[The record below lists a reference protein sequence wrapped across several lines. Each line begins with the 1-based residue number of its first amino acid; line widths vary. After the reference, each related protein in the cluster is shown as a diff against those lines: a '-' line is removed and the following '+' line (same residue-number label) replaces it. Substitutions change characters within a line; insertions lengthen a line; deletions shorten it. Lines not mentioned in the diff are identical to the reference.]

1 MSDSRPSDPSPPAPA
16 GEEDVGLKPELIAS
30 VAKALA
36 AGDVASVERLIQ
48 SLHYA
53 DTADL
58 LEGLA
63 SGDRHAF
70 VEIIRDRFD
79 PEVLPELDESVRDE
93 IAEQLGTEVLAGA
106 IAKLD
111 SDDALYLI
119 EGLEEGKRRQVLQKL
134 PAALRKQLE
143 EGLAFPERSAGRL
156 MQRDFV
162 AVPTFWTVGDTIDY
176 LRESADLPE
185 DFYDLFVVDAK
196 HRPIGTVALNRLLRT
211 KRPVKI
217 GEIIEAEMKTVAVTM
232 DQEDVAFLFKQHD
245 LVSAPVVDHS
255 GRLVGTVT
263 VDDAVDVIEEEAEED
278 LMRLGGV
285 SESDIHTPA
294 IETARGRMRWLLVTL
309 VNTVIAST
317 VILQFTAAIDHI
329 VALAVLM
336 PIVAAMGG
344 NAGMQVVTV
353 TVRALATRAL
363 TPANA
368 ARVVVKEVS
377 VGTLN
382 GFVFAAIIGSGAGF
396 WFDDAKLGGVL
407 ATAMVFNMV
416 WAGFAGIAIPL
427 AIDRF
432 DLDPAVSAGPFLT
445 TTTDVLGFFSFLG
458 LATWLLL

>member
-1 MSDSRPSDPSPPAPA
+1 MSDNQPSDPSPPEPA
-16 GEEDVGLKPELIAS
+16 GEDEVGLKPELIAS
-30 VAKALA
+30 VAEALA
-36 AGDVASVERLIQ
+36 AGEVAVVEKLIQ

-58 LEGLA
+58 LEGLGP
-63 SGDRHAF
+63 GDRHAF

-79 PEVLPELDESVRDE
+79 PEVLPELDETVRDE
-93 IAEQLGTEVLAGA
+93 VAEQLGTEVLAGA
-106 IAKLD
+106 IARLD

-119 EGLEEGKRRQVLQKL
+119 EGLEEGKRRQVLQKI

-176 LRESADLPE
+176 MRESADLPE

-211 KRPVKI
+211 KRPLKI
-217 GEIIEAEMKTVAVTM
+217 GEIIEADMKTVPVTM

-245 LVSAPVVDHS
+245 LVSAPVVDHF

-263 VDDAVDVIEEEAEED
+263 VDDVVDVIEEEAEED

-294 IETARGRMRWLLVTL
+294 MDTARGRIRWLLVTL
-309 VNTVIAST
+309 INTVIAST
-317 VILQFTAAIDHI
+317 VILQFTVAIDRI

-368 ARVVVKEVS
+368 ARVVVKELS
-377 VGTLN
+377 VGALN
-382 GFVFAAIIGSGAGF
+382 GVVFAAIIGSGAGF

-407 ATAMVFNMV
+407 AASMVFNMV

>member
-1 MSDSRPSDPSPPAPA
+1 MPT
-16 GEEDVGLKPELIAS
+16 GEEEVGLKPELIGS
-30 VAKALA
+30 VAEALA
-36 AGDVASVERLIQ
+36 AGDIAAVERLAR

-58 LEGLA
+58 LEGL
-63 SGDRHAF
+63 GPRDRHAF

-79 PEVLPELDESVRDE
+79 PEVLPELDETVRDE
-93 IAEQLGTEVLAGA
+93 VAEQLGTEVLAGA
-106 IAKLD
+106 IARLD

-119 EGLEEGKRRQVLQKL
+119 EGLEEGKRRQVLQKI

-176 LRESADLPE
+176 MRESADLPE
-185 DFYDLFVVDAK
+185 EFYDLFVVDAK

-217 GEIIEAEMKTVAVTM
+217 GEIIEAEMKAVPVTM
-232 DQEDVAFLFKQHD
+232 DQEDVVFLFKRHD
-245 LVSAPVVDHS
+245 LVSAPVVDHF

-263 VDDAVDVIEEEAEED
+263 VDDVVDVIEEEAEED

-285 SESDIHTPA
+285 SESDIHTLA
-294 IETARGRMRWLLVTL
+294 FDTARGRIRWLLVTL
-309 VNTVIAST
+309 INTVIAST
-317 VILQFTAAIDHI
+317 VILQFTAAIDRI

-368 ARVVVKEVS
+368 ARVVVKELS
-377 VGTLN
+377 VGALN
-382 GFVFAAIIGSGAGF
+382 GVVFAAIIGSGAGF

-407 ATAMVFNMV
+407 AAAMVFNMV